1 MRSPKAK
8 FSVRINF
15 DEAIKEIGSQVT
27 FTADTVE
34 QLKAYALRQAG
45 EHRADVVIKENKK
58 VFPEFEWVEI
68 DRYTI
73 NK

>member
-8 FSVRINF
+8 FSASIYFEQAV
-15 DEAIKEIGSQVT
+15 KEIGSQVT
-27 FTADTVE
+27 FTADNVD
-34 QLKAYALRQAG
+34 QLKAYARHQAG
-45 EHRADVVIKENKK
+45 EHRADVVIRENKK
-58 VFPEFEWVEI
+58 VFPEFEWVEV